1 LDAITDST
9 DMSLSKL
16 QEMVMEKEAWLV
28 MLVTASQHNGV
39 TEEQYIYMSIYICV
53 CVYSH
58 IYIIIYVFIY
68 MVIIDFFCYYLTL

>member
-1 LDAITDST
+1 MDAITDSM

-39 TEEQYIYMSIYICV
+39 TEEQYIYTCLYIYVCV
-53 CVYSH
+53 CIH
-58 IYIIIYVFIY
+58 IYIDNHICIHIYGDY
-68 MVIIDFFCYYLTL
+68 